1 VRWLSG
7 WQQWLRQV
15 IAWQSLGNLPQHGRI
30 FFHVALLLLG
40 KAQANGAQFIDRWHV
55 FHGSISNN

>member
-1 VRWLSG
+1 VRWLSE

-15 IAWQSLGNLPQHGRI
+15 IARQSLGNFPQHGRV
-30 FFHVALLLLG
+30 FFDVALLLLG
-40 KAQANGAQFIDRWHV
+40 KAEANGAQFIDGWDV